1 MVMQNRKMKL
11 EMLNLENKK
20 KIALFTT
27 NNVVHN
33 GL

>member
-20 KIALFTT
+20 NCIVYNEQCST
-27 NNVVHN
+27 
-33 GL
+33 